1 MMGLRRASVIV
12 ALFLLEERRHTKIIP
27 HAFGDGASSLV
38 SFEQRQLRAIRAELN
53 RAHTERVAPAVT
65 ATLTTPVRKPRAE
78 PLSQAHRRNSGGI
91 AIEP

>member
-27 HAFGDGASSLV
+27 HAFGDASSLV

-53 RAHTERVAPAVT
+53 RAHAERVAPAVT
-65 ATLTTPVRKPRAE
+65 ATLTTPVRKPRAD
-78 PLSQAHRRNSGGI
+78 R
-91 AIEP
+91 